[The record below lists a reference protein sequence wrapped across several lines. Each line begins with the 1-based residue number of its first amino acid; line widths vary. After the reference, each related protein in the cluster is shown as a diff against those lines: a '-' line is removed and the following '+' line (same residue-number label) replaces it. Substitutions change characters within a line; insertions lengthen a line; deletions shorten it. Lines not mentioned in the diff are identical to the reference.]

1 MRVLEPDVTFTDYG
15 LAIECALLA
24 TWVFRRSSPHRRL
37 RGGFAIFFGTIGLA
51 AVTGGTVH
59 GFFPNEHSLGFRV
72 LWPLTLLAIGGTA
85 VSAWAIGGR
94 LLLNEH
100 WARRLTAAAAVV
112 YVGYAAVV
120 LAVTQTFAVA
130 IAHYAPS
137 AVFLL
142 GAFTTRYLQG
152 HQFAFGLGAASV
164 ALMLSAAMVQRL
176 GVTVPP
182 VYFNHNALYHA
193 FQGVALG
200 LLFLAARDLLDSPTK
215 ED

>member
-1 MRVLEPDVTFTDYG
+1 MRVLEPDVTLTDYG
-15 LAIECALLA
+15 LAIECAVLA
-24 TWVFRRSSPHRRL
+24 TWILGRSSPHRPL
-37 RGGFAIFFGTIGLA
+37 RVWFASFFGTIGLA

-94 LLLNEH
+94 LVLKEH
-100 WARRLTAAAAVV
+100 WARRLTGAAAVV
-112 YVGYAAVV
+112 FVGYAVVV

-137 AVFLL
+137 AVVLL

-152 HQFAFGLGAASV
+152 RQFAFGLGAASV
-164 ALMLSAAMVQRL
+164 ALMLLGAMVQHL
-176 GVTVPP
+176 GVTVDP

-193 FQGVALG
+193 FQSVALG
-200 LLFLAARDLLDSPTK
+200 LLFLAARDLPDSPTK
-215 ED
+215 GD